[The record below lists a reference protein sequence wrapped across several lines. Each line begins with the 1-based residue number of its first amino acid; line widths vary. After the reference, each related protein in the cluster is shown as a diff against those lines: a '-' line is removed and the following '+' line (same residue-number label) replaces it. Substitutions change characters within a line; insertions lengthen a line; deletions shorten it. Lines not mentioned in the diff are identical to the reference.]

1 MGGFL
6 GIGGSGSSTDRKQQ
20 LAGYGDLSNIFN
32 TGLNQGQGAL
42 NQGQSDLGQSAG
54 YNAKLLSGDRSTI
67 MSALSPE
74 ISSITGQGDA
84 ARQQQAAMGTARGG
98 GTNAGNQ
105 QQQQKEQG
113 AISSAV
119 GGVQP
124 QAAQSLA
131 GIGGT
136 EAGLGNSLLGLSNNA
151 AGNLTNDAI
160 ESYKTTSAQNAAQG
174 QALGQIASGLI
185 FGM

>member
-32 TGLNQGQGAL
+32 TGLNTGKSDL

-84 ARQQQAAMGTARGG
+84 ARRQQAAMGTARGG

-160 ESYKTTSAQNAAQG
+160 ESYKTTSAQNGAAG
-174 QALGQIASGLI
+174 AALGQIASGLI